1 MSVVPSSSVAC
12 MVNLTRIYTRT
23 GDQGRTR
30 LVGNESI
37 PKTDARLAVIA
48 AVDEANCAIGVALA
62 LRPNM
67 EVADCLLTIQNE
79 LFDVGADLATPTSAK
94 SDTQPMGIGQQSV
107 VRLET
112 WCDQFGASLP
122 SLASFV
128 LPGGAPL
135 PAQLH
140 LARSVVRR
148 AELAAWAA
156 AETTSLNPQVLVYL
170 NRLSDLLFVL
180 ARHCAHQAGAQETL
194 WAPASAEH
202 RPG

>member
-1 MSVVPSSSVAC
+1 MVPSSSVAC

-23 GDQGRTR
+23 GDEGRTR

-62 LRPNM
+62 LQPNK
-67 EVADCLLTIQNE
+67 EVAACLLTIQNE
-79 LFDVGADLATPTSAK
+79 LFDIGADLATPTSDQP
-94 SDTQPMGIGQQSV
+94 DTPPVRIGQQSV
-107 VRLET
+107 VRLEA
-112 WCDQFGASLP
+112 WCDQFGSSLP
-122 SLASFV
+122 ALPSFV
-128 LPGGAPL
+128 LPGGTPL

-156 AETTSLNPQVLVYL
+156 AGTTALNPQVLVYL

-180 ARHCAHQAGAQETL
+180 ARYCAHQADAPETL

-202 RPG
+202 RPR